1 VLLADG
7 SPDAA
12 DVMAISVATAAMA
25 LAPAAWSIRSKLRGL
40 DHEPLRIHNPLE
52 PSMWLVTVG
61 RALLAQLD
69 LLLVGVL
76 ATSADVATYAVPFRL
91 ALFVGFPL
99 IVVNQVVPP
108 LIASWHAGGR
118 VERLER
124 TLRATAG
131 LALIGAIG
139 IALVYA
145 VGGKVIIS
153 ELFGAKYEDG
163 FTVLLILSFGQV
175 LQTYAGSCGFALM
188 MTGHQ
193 RAYAWL
199 LGVSTVVTAGLDV
212 ALYQLWG
219 IEGIAVATAVS
230 LTLQNF
236 VQAWLLRR
244 LTGFHS
250 IADLRLAFTEGLGTL
265 RRATRRGRDAA
276 GAAATA
282 ASGGPGELDPEE

>member
-1 VLLADG
+1 
-7 SPDAA
+7 
-12 DVMAISVATAAMA
+12 
-25 LAPAAWSIRSKLRGL
+25 
-40 DHEPLRIHNPLE
+40 
-52 PSMWLVTVG
+52 
-61 RALLAQLD
+61 
-69 LLLVGVL
+69 GVL

-108 LIASWHAGGR
+108 LIASWHAGGA

-131 LALIGAIG
+131 IAFLGAVAIAALYVVFGKLIIG
-139 IALVYA
+139 
-145 VGGKVIIS
+145 

-163 FTVLLILSFGQV
+163 YTVLLILSAGQV

-199 LGVSTVVTAGLDV
+199 LGVSTIVTVGLDV
-212 ALYQLWG
+212 ALYNVWG
-219 IEGIAVATAVS
+219 IEGIALATAVS
-230 LTLQNF
+230 LTVQNF
-236 VQAWLLRR
+236 VQAAMLRR

-250 IADLRLAFTEGLGTL
+250 LADVRLATTEGLGTVRKL
-265 RRATRRGRDAA
+265 TKRRAAAA
-276 GAAATA
+276 GAGATA